1 MLEDFQLI
9 SYINGVLYPPLGEA
23 KLEVR
28 MSTPEKWFS
37 NVDKNGDLKID
48 ADELS
53 AHLKRLS
60 F

>member
-1 MLEDFQLI
+1 MK
-9 SYINGVLYPPLGEA
+9 VLYPPLGEA